1 MNLHSY
7 RAVAMSLSLVLPFAT
22 ALAADTPSPAAP
34 PPVYLTNAAQVRA
47 LKTAEA
53 ARHLPVRLRGVVI
66 GEAEAGG
73 EGFAIHDG
81 TSGVYLRS
89 SPIMVSKLQPGDLLE
104 IEGTSDP
111 GQFAPFVVLKSFRK
125 LGTEKIPE
133 PRHVTLDELAGG
145 GLDAQW
151 VEISGIVRYCEP
163 PRAGDKKCTM
173 EIATGGGRLIVR
185 LNIPKLDAALV
196 DSRVR
201 LRGVCYYL
209 VNKNRQSLSPLLS
222 VPHTVP
228 VVVETAAPVDG
239 FAAAVR
245 SVGSLMQF
253 SPEGPFG
260 HRVHVRGLVTCQ
272 SLGEFWIKDNA
283 LGLRIQS
290 AQEGALHPG
299 DEVDVLGFP
308 RQGEYTPLLEDA
320 VYRIRSRQA
329 PPVPVAL
336 SKAEQAYDHDA
347 DLVTLEGT
355 LMDRQPAGNGWT
367 FVFQTDDGT
376 LFPALLHWP
385 RGLAAPNNF
394 RNGSRL
400 RVAGLC
406 SVIREYTGPH
416 TGMVRPQSFQLLL
429 RSQAD
434 LSLIRLPSWW
444 TRQHIVWLL
453 SAATSTL
460 LLSMAGVMAAAR
472 WRLQKQA
479 AQRRMA
485 EAEFSAI
492 LSERNRVAREI
503 HDTLAQGLGAI
514 SLHLGLVQ
522 KQLAN
527 APIEVKRHL
536 DLAYNVARASLA
548 DARHAIFGMRS
559 QVLENGDL
567 PAALE
572 GILQQ
577 MTEGT
582 NVTGHLSMDGRPR
595 RLPPTTENALLRI
608 GQEAITNAAR
618 HARPKQIHVQL
629 EFAEK
634 QVRLS
639 VKDDGCGFDPG
650 RSRPAAGNFGLVGMR
665 ERAVQLHGELVVHSE
680 FNVGTKITFTAPAP
694 S

>member
-1 MNLHSY
+1 MNLQSHC
-7 RAVAMSLSLVLPFAT
+7 AGAISLWLVLPM
-22 ALAADTPSPAAP
+22 AAAVAAETRSTVAP
-34 PPVYLTNAAQVRA
+34 PPVCLTNAAQVRA
-47 LKTAEA
+47 LKPAEA

-73 EGFAIHDG
+73 EGFAIQDD

-89 SPIMVSKLQPGDLLE
+89 SPMMVSKLQRGDLLE
-104 IEGTSDP
+104 VEGTSDP
-111 GQFAPFVVLKSFRK
+111 GEFAPFVVLKSFRK
-125 LGTEKIPE
+125 LGVQEIPE
-133 PRHVTLDELAGG
+133 PRRVTLDELASG

-163 PRAGDKKCTM
+163 PRTNAQKCTI

-185 LNIPKLDAALV
+185 LNIPRLDPALV

-228 VVVETAAPVDG
+228 VVTEVPAPVDG
-239 FAAAVR
+239 FAAPVR

-253 SPEGPFG
+253 TPEGSFG
-260 HRVHVRGLVTCQ
+260 HRVHVRGVVTCQ
-272 SLGEFWIKDNA
+272 VPGEFWMKDHA
-283 LGLRIQS
+283 LGLRVQA
-290 AQEGALHPG
+290 AQEGVVHPG

-308 RQGEYTPLLEDA
+308 RQGEYAPLLEDA
-320 VYRIRSRQA
+320 VYRVQSHGA
-329 PPVPVAL
+329 LLVPVML
-336 SKAEQAYDHDA
+336 PKADQAYDHDA
-347 DLVTLEGT
+347 DLVALEAT
-355 LMDRQPAGNGWT
+355 MMDQQPAGNGWT
-367 FVFQTDDGT
+367 FMFRTDDGT
-376 LFPALLHWP
+376 LFPALLRWP
-385 RGLAAPNNF
+385 PGQPPPDLRT
-394 RNGSRL
+394 GSRMH
-400 RVAGLC
+400 VAGLC
-406 SVIREYTGPH
+406 SVVREYTGPH
-416 TGMVRPQSFQLLL
+416 SGIVRPQSFKILL
-429 RSQAD
+429 RSPAD
-434 LSLIRLPSWW
+434 LTLIRLPSWW
-444 TRQHIVWLL
+444 TRPHVIWFL
-453 SAATSTL
+453 STATGTL
-460 LLSMAGVMAAAR
+460 VLSMAGVMTAAR

-514 SLHLGLVQ
+514 SLHLGLIQ

-527 APIEVKRHL
+527 APVEVRRHL
-536 DLAYNVARASLA
+536 DLAYNLARASLA

-567 PAALE
+567 ASALE

-582 NVTGHLSMDGRPR
+582 SVAGRLSMEGRPR
-595 RLPPTTENALLRI
+595 RLPPTTENAVLRI

-618 HARPKQIHVQL
+618 HARAKQIQVRL

-650 RSRPAAGNFGLVGMR
+650 HSRPAEGSFGLVGMR

-680 FNVGTKITFTAPAP
+680 FNVGTEITFTAPAP